1 MNLRYT
7 VDPKF
12 YRLATGNRN
21 RYFEK
26 YRERFHRLKNQW
38 TKLEYYAHGHDLN
51 YLQNIPEVDFF
62 FLLGFGNF
70 EVEDGWVCYV
80 VVFE

>member
-12 YRLATGNRN
+12 YRLTAEKQN

-26 YRERFHRLKNQW
+26 YRQRGRRLRNQW
-38 TKLEYYAHGHDLN
+38 NELKYAHGHDLN